1 MKKEKNNITS
11 YIFWSTQT
19 TLVILKTFKLI
30 SISWWMVF
38 APVWILVGILVVCLI
53 VVATLSGIEKL

>member
-11 YIFWSTQT
+11 YIFWSAQT
-19 TLVILKTFKLI
+19 TLVILKIFKLI

-38 APVWILVGILVVCLI
+38 TPVWILVGILVVCLI